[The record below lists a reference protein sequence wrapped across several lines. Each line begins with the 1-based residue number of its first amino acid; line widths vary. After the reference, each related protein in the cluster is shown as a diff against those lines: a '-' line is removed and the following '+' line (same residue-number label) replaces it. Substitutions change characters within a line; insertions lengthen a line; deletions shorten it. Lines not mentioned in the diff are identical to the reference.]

1 VSPVYRLEHGM
12 HCITSLNGSQPNCTM
27 FGRLLGWYTVL
38 FRWLLPCYGIFQVQN
53 SLCVQGL
60 RSPILAALQ
69 HGTRVVGVR
78 QTAAL
83 SRGRHLYSA
92 GRPSR
97 WALAHI
103 LVHVWLRTSHHEL
116 HKNWLGCTVI
126 AKFHYAI
133 WFEAGWKLVADQL
146 RTCVRRASN

>member
-1 VSPVYRLEHGM
+1 M

-92 GRPSR
+92 RRPSR

-103 LVHVWLRTSHHEL
+103 LASINLPFYRCRYGLCNQSV
-116 HKNWLGCTVI
+116 
-126 AKFHYAI
+126 
-133 WFEAGWKLVADQL
+133 D
-146 RTCVRRASN
+146 ASNVVIFECRCLLNLYNFDRLKIAFSDAFRVLLKCS